1 MISNT
6 AVVYKPVVF
15 FFFFCIAIIQILA
28 QSVGSMLNS
37 VSAAGKVFEYL
48 DRKPQVSTDGE
59 LKPDAMKGHVTF
71 QQVNFAY
78 PTFPQKIVL
87 QVRLNLQVEHG
98 SDLSLANIASL

>member
-1 MISNT
+1 MMLSAGSDFKHSCRVKT
-6 AVVYKPVVF
+6 WFSF
-15 FFFFCIAIIQILA
+15 FPFVLAIIQILA
-28 QSVGSMLNS
+28 HSVGSMLNS

-78 PTFPQKIVL
+78 PTCPEKKVL
-87 QVRLNLQVEHG
+87 QVRLNLQVEHS
-98 SDLSLANIASL
+98 SDS